1 MGGANMR
8 GRFENIFVR
17 KLLTSIISTA
27 ILSLALALIYANDSE
42 PAYNRGNDLMGWSM
56 VYMMYIGAVILVFG
70 NAVSF
75 SLEYVQS
82 KWKRQHHW
90 LYILLHGLFGSA
102 NTLFFGGLGFGYVYL
117 GIIAA
122 LVYAIIDRGIYYR
135 FSKQKGVTLY
145 ILIPVLVYLLAW
157 GYFQFTSPP
166 MPPFTDKDAIAFA
179 TEGEG
184 TIESKF
190 PDEIGTWQGTI
201 AGYDVVRETSVTKRG
216 NEKYLVKFTETWGK
230 GTESGSWFHSY
241 EVDRNSLTMQ
251 DGGGEMPPFYE

>member
-1 MGGANMR
+1 MR
-8 GRFENIFVR
+8 GRFEKIFVR

-27 ILSLALALIYANDSE
+27 ILSLALAIIYVNDPE

-56 VYMMYIGAVILVFG
+56 VYMMYIGAVILTFG
-70 NAVSF
+70 NAVSL

-82 KWKRQHHW
+82 KWKKQHHW

-102 NTLFFGGLGFGYVYL
+102 NVLFFGELGFGYVYA

-122 LVYAIIDRGIYYR
+122 LVYAVIDRGIYHQ

-145 ILIPVLVYLLAW
+145 ILTLVLVYLLAW

-166 MPPFTDKDAIAFA
+166 MPPFTAEDAIAFA

-184 TIESKF
+184 TIENKF
-190 PDEIGTWQGTI
+190 PDKVGKWQGTI
-201 AGYDVVRETSVTKRG
+201 AGYKVVRDTSVKKKA
-216 NEKYLVKFTETWGK
+216 NEKYIVTLTETWTK
-230 GTESGSWFHSY
+230 ETESGSWFRSY
-241 EVDRNSLTMQ
+241 EVDRDSITARGE
-251 DGGGEMPPFYE
+251 GGKMPPFYE